1 MHAHEIERRIEER
14 LESLIKA
21 IPSKEI
27 IHQIE
32 EEAEDYR
39 QQANEWLEREDG
51 DHKENMAAY
60 DRLMAES
67 KRLERLVDL
76 IDDIISVQDEKEWRE
91 TRDGKR

>member
-14 LESLIKA
+14 LESLAKA

-27 IHQIE
+27 IHEIE
-32 EEAEDYR
+32 AEAEDYR
-39 QQANEWLEREDG
+39 KQANEWLEREDG

-67 KRLERLVDL
+67 RRLERLVDL
-76 IDDIISVQDEKEWRE
+76 IDDIISLCEEKEWRE
-91 TRDGKR
+91 ARDER

>member
-14 LESLIKA
+14 LESLSKA

-27 IHQIE
+27 IHEI
-32 EEAEDYR
+32 EAEAEEYYK
-39 QQANEWLEREDG
+39 QANEWLEREDG

-76 IDDIISVQDEKEWRE
+76 IDDIISLCEEKEWRE
-91 TRDGKR
+91 ARDER

>member
-14 LESLIKA
+14 LESLSKA

-27 IHQIE
+27 IHEIE
-32 EEAEDYR
+32 AEAEDYR
-39 QQANEWLEREDG
+39 QQANEWLDKEDG
-51 DHKENMAAY
+51 DNKENMAAY

-76 IDDIISVQDEKEWRE
+76 IDDIISLCEEKEWRE
-91 TRDGKR
+91 ARDER